1 MKIIEK
7 QPFSV
12 YSRARDPLQGGA
24 GGSHLSEPPAQI
36 RVRRAEEPALSRG
49 EVWKESEVWRYLLA
63 NHNDKLGEICA
74 RHRSW
79 KHLL

>member
-49 EVWKESEVWRYLLA
+49 EV
-63 NHNDKLGEICA
+63 
-74 RHRSW
+74 
-79 KHLL
+79 

>member
-12 YSRARDPLQGGA
+12 YSRARDPLQGGT

-49 EVWKESEVWRYLLA
+49 EV
-63 NHNDKLGEICA
+63 
-74 RHRSW
+74 
-79 KHLL
+79 